1 MYESNGFS
9 EYIPSQ
15 RDSLASLELRK
26 KTMALCMAMSTIAV
40 AGCSH
45 AQEQM
50 QNIPMSDSERNRN
63 DSNFTVT
70 GLGCNS
76 DEITVSITARGATY
90 LRLEDKTSSVEEFTL
105 MNSSDAFIVTSIG
118 EQAEVSDTAIV
129 SGDLAQTISIKATDF
144 DPNKILRVHSSSE
157 YGDTIDETIN
167 LMTDCK
173 I

>member
-1 MYESNGFS
+1 MYESDGFS
-9 EYIPSQ
+9 EYAPSQ
-15 RDSLASLELRK
+15 RDSLELRK
-26 KTMALCMAMSTIAV
+26 KAMALCMAMSTIAL

-45 AQEQM
+45 AQEQS
-50 QNIPMSDSERNRN
+50 QSIPMSDSESSRN

-76 DEITVSITARGATY
+76 DEITVSVTARGATY
-90 LRLEDKTSSVEEFTL
+90 LRLEDRKSFEDEFTL
-105 MNSSDAFIVTSIG
+105 MNSSDAFIVTSVG
-118 EQAEVSDTAIV
+118 EQAEVSDAAIV
-129 SGDLAQTISIKATDF
+129 SGDLAQTIAIKATDF
-144 DPNKILRVHSSSE
+144 DPNNILRVHSSSE